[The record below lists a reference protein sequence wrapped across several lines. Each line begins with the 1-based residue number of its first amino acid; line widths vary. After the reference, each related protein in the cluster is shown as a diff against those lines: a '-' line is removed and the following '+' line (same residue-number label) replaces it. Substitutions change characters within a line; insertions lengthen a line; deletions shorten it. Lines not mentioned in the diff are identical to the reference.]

1 MLQEHTAHFLVSS
14 EEDET
19 AHADEGH
26 PGDATG
32 EEPVEELKRKDE
44 SRGHDA
50 ITSSSRAQ
58 VV

>member
-1 MLQEHTAHFLVSS
+1 MHFLVSS

-32 EEPVEELKRKDE
+32 EEPAEALKKKDE
-44 SRGHDA
+44 SWGHDI
-50 ITSSSRAQ
+50 IT
-58 VV
+58 